1 MNTGGRFLSGIGG
14 FGRLILAV
22 AVSALLQIPTH
33 AEETTVESL
42 KELQELRQ
50 EVERRRSEM
59 RQELRLLEQVLGE
72 DEESERLQEYER
84 SLHAMT
90 TEELVAEMRML
101 REELERLREI
111 VTQSQAAE
119 GERRFSMTGQVRN
132 RFEWNDADFTSGD
145 GDIRSLLRS
154 RVRVRGAPH
163 EQTRLLV
170 ELQDSRL
177 WGEEVG
183 TIDGSG
189 DAIDFHQAYLELD
202 ELFSEPINV
211 RLGRQA
217 LAYGSERLVGTL
229 DWSNVGR
236 SFDAVRIRYGED
248 STVDLFNAKLD
259 ETGAA
264 GVKDRNLWGV
274 YAHIEHH
281 KEHVVEPYV
290 LFEHDSNSGSA
301 ELKRATAGLR
311 SDGDF
316 TSSAGHGVGYEIEA
330 ALQTGEVGGSDVFA
344 YMASGALSYSG
355 PSWTRPWLEVG
366 ADWLS
371 GDGNPGAA
379 DIKAFDTLFA
389 TNHRLY
395 GLMDLFTDI
404 PRDTGQGGLADYRL
418 KGEMSASERTRVG
431 LHLHHFALVKGAV
444 KNLGQEADVILT
456 YEFNEF
462 CTIQW
467 AGLIFVPGDGMK
479 AMRGGDDPAFKTY
492 LQTVARF

>member
-1 MNTGGRFLSGIGG
+1 M
-14 FGRLILAV
+14 V
-22 AVSALLQIPTH
+22 AVSALLQQPSH

-42 KELQELRQ
+42 KELQELRK

-72 DEESERLQEYER
+72 DEEAERLQEYER

-111 VTQSQAAE
+111 VTHSQAAE
-119 GERRFSMTGQVRN
+119 GERRFSITGQVRN

-145 GDIRSLLRS
+145 GDLRSLLRS

-163 EQTRLLV
+163 EKTRLLV

-177 WGEEVG
+177 WGEEAG

-189 DAIDFHQAYLELD
+189 DAIDFHQAYLELGD
-202 ELFSEPINV
+202 LFSKSISV
-211 RLGRQA
+211 RLGRQE
-217 LAYGSERLVGTL
+217 LAYGSQRLVGTAG
-229 DWSNVGR
+229 WSNVGR
-236 SFDAVRIRYGED
+236 SFDAVKVRYGKE
-248 STVDLFNAKLD
+248 STVDVFNAKLD
-259 ETGAA
+259 ETGEA
-264 GVKDRNLWGV
+264 GVRDRNLWGV
-274 YAHIEHH
+274 YGHLEHH
-281 KEHVVEPYV
+281 EQHAVEPYV
-290 LFEHDSNSGSA
+290 LYEHDGNSGNA
-301 ELKRATAGLR
+301 KLKRATAGLR
-311 SDGDF
+311 SDGEY
-316 TSSAGHGVGYEIEA
+316 TSSAGHGTAYELEA
-330 ALQTGEVGGSDVFA
+330 ALQAGEIGGSDIFA
-344 YMASGALSYSG
+344 FMASGSLSYSG

-371 GDGNPGAA
+371 GDGNPGES
-379 DIKAFDTLFA
+379 DIKAFDTRFA
-389 TNHRLY
+389 TNHEFY

-404 PRDTGQGGLADYRL
+404 PTDTGAGGLADYRL

-431 LHLHHFALVKGAV
+431 LHLHHFALTKGAV
-444 KNLGQEADVILT
+444 KSLGQEADVILT
-456 YEFNEF
+456 YDFNEF

-479 AMRGGDDPAFKTY
+479 AMRGGEDPAFKTY
-492 LQTVARF
+492 LQVMARF